1 MSAVAPAPVRRVVVV
16 PVVILLT
23 ALLLASTP
31 LIVLGLAFAVRFTK
45 RRWRPLRLY
54 WFLLVYLVRESV
66 GIFALIA
73 LWVMS
78 GFGWKLR
85 SDRIVRAH
93 VKLEGW
99 YLGGLVKSAQRVL
112 GLRVIPED
120 VPAELQV
127 PDPFRA
133 GSGEGARPVLVFSR
147 HAGAGDSFIL
157 TQLLVDRY
165 GRRPRIVLKDLLQY
179 DPCIDIVLNRLP
191 NRFISPNPPPG
202 SGVIDSISALASGLE
217 PDGALLLFP
226 EGGNFTE
233 HRHARAIEKLEAA
246 GHHEDAE
253 VARGLQ
259 HLLPPR
265 PGGTFAAIDAAPDA
279 DILFVA
285 HTGLEQLSSLRD
297 LWAGLPMDRDVHVSW
312 WPVDR
317 ADVPVDPE
325 ERVHWLFHWW
335 VVLEAWIDEHHDP
348 ERPGRAHVAPG
359 GGPDDAQP
367 PGVASPA

>member
-1 MSAVAPAPVRRVVVV
+1 MSKLAPTPVRRAVVV
-16 PVVILLT
+16 PLVMLLT

-66 GIFALIA
+66 GIFALMA

-85 SDRIVRAH
+85 SDRMVRAH

-112 GLRVIPED
+112 GLRVVAED
-120 VPAELQV
+120 VPGHLAV
-127 PDPFRA
+127 PEPFRA
-133 GSGEGARPVLVFSR
+133 GSGAGSRPVLVFSR

-157 TQLLVDRY
+157 AQLLVDRY

-202 SGVIDSISALASGLE
+202 SGVVESIAELAGGLE
-217 PDGALLLFP
+217 RDGALLLFP

-233 HRHARAIEKLEAA
+233 HRQARAIEKLDQQ
-246 GHHEDAE
+246 GHHDEARI
-253 VARGLQ
+253 ARGLQ

-285 HTGLEQLSSLRD
+285 HTGLEQLSSLGD
-297 LWAGLPMDRDVHVSW
+297 LWAGLPMDRDVLVSW

-317 ADVPVDPE
+317 ADVPDDPE
-325 ERVHWLFHWW
+325 ERVHWLFGWW
-335 VVLEAWIDEHHDP
+335 VVLEAWIDLHRDHD
-348 ERPGRAHVAPG
+348 RPGRPVV
-359 GGPDDAQP
+359 GPDGDGPVQATS
-367 PGVASPA
+367 G

>member
-1 MSAVAPAPVRRVVVV
+1 MSTLAPRPVRRMLLVPAVV
-16 PVVILLT
+16 LLT

-31 LIVLGLAFAVRFTK
+31 LILLGLAFAVRFTK
-45 RRWRPLRLY
+45 GRWRLLRLY

-66 GIFALIA
+66 GIFALIT
-73 LWVMS
+73 LWVLS

-99 YLGGLVKSAQRVL
+99 YLGGLVKSARRVL
-112 GLRVIPED
+112 GLRLEVQD
-120 VPAELQV
+120 VPAHLAIG
-127 PDPFRA
+127 DPFRA
-133 GSGEGARPVLVFSR
+133 GSGDGARPVLVFSR
-147 HAGAGDSFIL
+147 HAGAGDSFL
-157 TQLLVDRY
+157 LVQLLVDTY

-202 SGVIDSISALASGLE
+202 AGVIDSIADLASGLE
-217 PDGALLLFP
+217 PDGALILFP

-233 HRHARAIEKLEAA
+233 HRHQRAIEKLDGQ

-253 VARGLQ
+253 IARRLV

-265 PGGTFAAIDAAPDA
+265 PGGTFAAIDAAPEA

-285 HTGLEQLSSLRD
+285 HTGLEQLSSVRD
-297 LWAGLPMDRDVHVSW
+297 LWRGLPMDRDVRLTFW
-312 WPVDR
+312 AVDR
-317 ADVPVDPE
+317 ADVPTDPE
-325 ERVHWLFHWW
+325 ERVHWLFQWW
-335 VVLEAWIDEHHDP
+335 VLLDAWIEEHRDP
-348 ERPGRAHVAPG
+348 ERPGRPVVATG
-359 GGPDDAQP
+359 GVPAQVPAPD
-367 PGVASPA
+367 

>member
-1 MSAVAPAPVRRVVVV
+1 MTALAPKPVRRALLVPAVV
-16 PVVILLT
+16 LLT
-23 ALLLASTP
+23 ALLLATTP
-31 LIVLGLAFAVRFTK
+31 LIVLGLAFAVRFT
-45 RRWRPLRLY
+45 RGRWRLLRLF

-66 GIFALIA
+66 GIFALVA
-73 LWVMS
+73 LWVGS

-99 YLGGLVKSAQRVL
+99 YLGGMVKSAERVV
-112 GLRVIPED
+112 GLRLVAD
-120 VPAELQV
+120 NVPADLTV

-133 GSGEGARPVLVFSR
+133 GSGVASRPVLVFSR
-147 HAGAGDSFIL
+147 HAGAGDSFVL
-157 TQLLVDRY
+157 VQLLVDRY

-202 SGVIDSISALASGLE
+202 AGVIDSIAELAGGLE
-217 PDGALLLFP
+217 RDGALILFP

-233 HRHARAIEKLEAA
+233 RRHRRAIEKLESE
-246 GHHEDAE
+246 GHHRDAE
-253 VARGLQ
+253 IARGLV

-285 HTGLEQLSSLRD
+285 HTGLEQLSSVRD
-297 LWAGLPMDRDVHVSW
+297 LWRGLPMDRDVRVAW
-312 WPVDR
+312 WSVDR
-317 ADVPVDPE
+317 ADVPTDPE
-325 ERVHWLFHWW
+325 ERVHWLFDWW
-335 VVLEAWIDEHHDP
+335 VRLDGWIEGHRDP
-348 ERPGRAHVAPG
+348 ARPSRPVVAPG
-359 GGPDDAQP
+359 GDGTA
-367 PGVASPA
+367 A